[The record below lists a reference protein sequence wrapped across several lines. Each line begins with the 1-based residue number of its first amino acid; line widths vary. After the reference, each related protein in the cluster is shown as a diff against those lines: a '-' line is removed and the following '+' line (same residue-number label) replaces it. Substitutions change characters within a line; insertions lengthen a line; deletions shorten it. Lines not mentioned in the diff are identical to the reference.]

1 MTTIGLGGG
10 GGGSVGWPE
19 GRGVTLLPGENYTV
33 PESVSVVQTHSN
45 RSKYKNVHNSHV

>member
-10 GGGSVGWPE
+10 GGGFGGVAGGE
-19 GRGVTLLPGENYTV
+19 GVTLLPGENYTV